1 MPPPTK
7 YGPNTPASPVA
18 PAPKYGPNTP
28 ASPVAPAPTPVAP
41 APRYGPNT
49 PASPAAPI
57 EHRSP
62 VVRRTPQGLV
72 ASLSDQLPLGYK
84 NEAQSAASAYRKL
97 NPKLNWPSDIS
108 NRALNRQV
116 PVNYV
121 SAVDDDPNTRGQ
133 YQPATDQISLKA
145 GRNPKA
151 MGSTLQHELTHA
163 MQFSGNIP
171 ARRSP
176 TMQPM
181 LQKTMES
188 QNYDPATAKSYSSYM
203 TDPTEQEAYLAGLK
217 RDHYVRT
224 GKHIRTQDE
233 ARKMLIDLP
242 NTPRN
247 QDQHEEAGMEHL
259 LRRPQQKDIPGADAA
274 RAQWIE
280 SLSKMMPGLVQ
291 RNPLTIDKTANF
303 PGGNA
308 MMPQPAPNGFNP
320 NVFSHNNFSGTFPMN
335 SALPAKPNPLTAAPQ
350 MGGVKADANGIQ
362 AAMAK
367 RGAAKQAK
375 HMALDQ
381 VPMGTGPQNMFNALS
396 MLNQARTLVNP
407 AETLKKHR
415 LSHDDFESMATE
427 LANTEG
433 DYYDFDTLRKSP
445 KRNAVLLG
453 LLGAGAG
460 GVLGRLSGK
469 GIGDTLGLATVGG
482 LGGAGYG
489 YGSAS
494 GHNRRLLGTSKV
506 LRDYG
511 LLRPDYLRAALP
523 LLKKQGSQDNSAPRC
538 SSAGESK
545 GVGYK
550 MDDEGHLTGG
560 SAFGTLDK
568 YMKKAG
574 LNSFQ
579 AQFFGRL
586 IQSGM
591 DEAQMQRAVKQA
603 QSQFGEKIASE
614 LSAGLEKLAGPLGF
628 FGGLATKGLGHMA
641 RKFRPKAG
649 TTAKQMTKNVLFNN
663 DTVRGLATG
672 AFNPY
677 TGLMSDQVVDAD
689 GNWNYG
695 NLLKST
701 VMGGVGGT
709 AARVLPGPY
718 RKMVAN
724 KQKQMMGGAGLGNLG
739 ARATNYMGYT
749 DIDPTRAAQVAG
761 GVATFLPSK
770 IRGKSTSGVLDALD
784 YGSPEGI
791 LRNGSELV
799 SKATKKMTMP
809 QAVLAGSVPA
819 SAALYTGLAR
829 AGSNAGAAVVKQ
841 PEMQSTLK
849 KLNDTQQQVQQ
860 VADKINRFA
869 APFQDDK
876 GQLDLMGG
884 IRRQL
889 GLGEGGT
896 GFGAVGDYLRQNPQL
911 ASAGLMSL
919 LGMGTGYMAGG
930 ARGAAMGGLSA
941 PLLHYLAQSQFG
953 GAAPAVAGTNQTQAP
968 AAPPTAPGVGEFDK
982 NRENEIV
989 QQQLANPEVAQ
1000 NMPPDATSPWDE
1012 ELMRQQTSQYLTN

>member
-1 MPPPTK
+1 
-7 YGPNTPASPVA
+7 
-18 PAPKYGPNTP
+18 
-28 ASPVAPAPTPVAP
+28 
-41 APRYGPNT
+41 
-49 PASPAAPI
+49 
-57 EHRSP
+57 
-62 VVRRTPQGLV
+62 
-72 ASLSDQLPLGYK
+72 
-84 NEAQSAASAYRKL
+84 
-97 NPKLNWPSDIS
+97 
-108 NRALNRQV
+108 
-116 PVNYV
+116 
-121 SAVDDDPNTRGQ
+121 
-133 YQPATDQISLKA
+133 
-145 GRNPKA
+145 
-151 MGSTLQHELTHA
+151 
-163 MQFSGNIP
+163 
-171 ARRSP
+171 
-176 TMQPM
+176 
-181 LQKTMES
+181 
-188 QNYDPATAKSYSSYM
+188 
-203 TDPTEQEAYLAGLK
+203 
-217 RDHYVRT
+217 
-224 GKHIRTQDE
+224 
-233 ARKMLIDLP
+233 
-242 NTPRN
+242 
-247 QDQHEEAGMEHL
+247 
-259 LRRPQQKDIPGADAA
+259 
-274 RAQWIE
+274 
-280 SLSKMMPGLVQ
+280 
-291 RNPLTIDKTANF
+291 
-303 PGGNA
+303 

-367 RGAAKQAK
+367 RGAAKQAR

-614 LSAGLEKLAGPLGF
+614 LSAGLEKLAFRKLIGKAIGQ
-628 FGGLATKGLGHMA
+628 GLNYASRRLMPA
-641 RKFRPKAG
+641 AG
-649 TTAKQMTKNVLFNN
+649 QSAKQMAKNVVFNK
-663 DTVRGLATG
+663 DTARGLATG

-677 TGLMSDQVVDAD
+677 TGLMSDQAVDAD
-689 GNWNYG
+689 GNYNYG

-701 VMGGVGGT
+701 VMGGAGG
-709 AARVLPGPY
+709 ALARQTPF
-718 RKMVAN
+718 RRMAAN
-724 KQKQMMGGAGLGNLG
+724 KQNQMMGGAAFGNLAAQG
-739 ARATNYMGYT
+739 ANAMGY
-749 DIDPTRAAQVAG
+749 DIDPTRAAQVG
-761 GVATFLPSK
+761 GLATFLPSK

-784 YGSPEGI
+784 YGSPEGM
-791 LRNGSELV
+791 LRNGSKLV
-799 SKATKKMTMP
+799 SKVTKNMTP
-809 QAVLAGSVPA
+809 GQAVLAGSVPA
-819 SAALYTGLAR
+819 SAAIYTGLAR
-829 AGSNAGAAVVKQ
+829 AGTNAGASAVKQ
-841 PEMQSTLK
+841 PEVQSTLK

-860 VADKINRFA
+860 VADKVNRFA

-876 GQLDLMGG
+876 GQFDLMGG

>member
-1 MPPPTK
+1 
-7 YGPNTPASPVA
+7 
-18 PAPKYGPNTP
+18 
-28 ASPVAPAPTPVAP
+28 
-41 APRYGPNT
+41 
-49 PASPAAPI
+49 
-57 EHRSP
+57 
-62 VVRRTPQGLV
+62 
-72 ASLSDQLPLGYK
+72 
-84 NEAQSAASAYRKL
+84 
-97 NPKLNWPSDIS
+97 
-108 NRALNRQV
+108 
-116 PVNYV
+116 
-121 SAVDDDPNTRGQ
+121 
-133 YQPATDQISLKA
+133 
-145 GRNPKA
+145 
-151 MGSTLQHELTHA
+151 
-163 MQFSGNIP
+163 
-171 ARRSP
+171 
-176 TMQPM
+176 
-181 LQKTMES
+181 
-188 QNYDPATAKSYSSYM
+188 
-203 TDPTEQEAYLAGLK
+203 
-217 RDHYVRT
+217 
-224 GKHIRTQDE
+224 
-233 ARKMLIDLP
+233 
-242 NTPRN
+242 
-247 QDQHEEAGMEHL
+247 
-259 LRRPQQKDIPGADAA
+259 
-274 RAQWIE
+274 
-280 SLSKMMPGLVQ
+280 
-291 RNPLTIDKTANF
+291 
-303 PGGNA
+303 

-367 RGAAKQAK
+367 RGAAKQAR

-538 SSAGESK
+538 SAAGESK

-614 LSAGLEKLAGPLGF
+614 LSAGLEKLAFRKLVGKAIGQ
-628 FGGLATKGLGHMA
+628 GLNYASRRLMPA
-641 RKFRPKAG
+641 AG
-649 TTAKQMTKNVLFNN
+649 QSAKQMAKNTVWNK
-663 DTVRGLATG
+663 DTARGMATG

-677 TGLMSDQVVDAD
+677 TGLMSDQAYDEK
-689 GNWNYG
+689 GNLDYG

-701 VMGGVGGT
+701 VMGGAGG
-709 AARVLPGPY
+709 AVARQTPF
-718 RKMVAN
+718 RRMAAN

-739 ARATNYMGYT
+739 ARATNAMGYT

-770 IRGKSTSGVLDALD
+770 IRGKSTSGVLDSLD
-784 YGSPEGI
+784 YGSPEGM
-791 LRNGSELV
+791 LRNGSKLV
-799 SKATKKMTMP
+799 SKATKNMTTP
-809 QAVLAGSVPA
+809 QAVLAGSIPT

-829 AGSNAGAAVVKQ
+829 AGTNAGASAVKQ
-841 PEMQSTLK
+841 PEVQSTLK

-860 VADKINRFA
+860 VADKVNRFA

>member
-1 MPPPTK
+1 
-7 YGPNTPASPVA
+7 
-18 PAPKYGPNTP
+18 
-28 ASPVAPAPTPVAP
+28 
-41 APRYGPNT
+41 
-49 PASPAAPI
+49 
-57 EHRSP
+57 
-62 VVRRTPQGLV
+62 
-72 ASLSDQLPLGYK
+72 
-84 NEAQSAASAYRKL
+84 
-97 NPKLNWPSDIS
+97 
-108 NRALNRQV
+108 
-116 PVNYV
+116 
-121 SAVDDDPNTRGQ
+121 
-133 YQPATDQISLKA
+133 
-145 GRNPKA
+145 
-151 MGSTLQHELTHA
+151 
-163 MQFSGNIP
+163 
-171 ARRSP
+171 
-176 TMQPM
+176 
-181 LQKTMES
+181 
-188 QNYDPATAKSYSSYM
+188 
-203 TDPTEQEAYLAGLK
+203 
-217 RDHYVRT
+217 
-224 GKHIRTQDE
+224 
-233 ARKMLIDLP
+233 
-242 NTPRN
+242 
-247 QDQHEEAGMEHL
+247 
-259 LRRPQQKDIPGADAA
+259 
-274 RAQWIE
+274 
-280 SLSKMMPGLVQ
+280 
-291 RNPLTIDKTANF
+291 
-303 PGGNA
+303 

-335 SALPAKPNPLTAAPQ
+335 QALPVKPNPLTSAPQ

-367 RGAAKQAK
+367 RGAAKQAR

-415 LSHDDFESMATE
+415 LSQDDFESMATE

-433 DYYDFDTLRKSP
+433 DYYDFDALRKSP
-445 KRNAVLLG
+445 KGNAALLG

-591 DEAQMQRAVKQA
+591 DESQLRHAVKQA
-603 QSQFGEKIASE
+603 QAQFGEKIASE
-614 LSAGLEKLAGPLGF
+614 LAGGLEKLA
-628 FGGLATKGLGHMA
+628 FGRKLIGKAIGRGLNYASQRLMPAAGQSARQMATNAVFNKD
-641 RKFRPKAG
+641 
-649 TTAKQMTKNVLFNN
+649 TA
-663 DTVRGLATG
+663 RGLATG

-677 TGLMSDQVVDAD
+677 TGLMSDQAVDAD
-689 GNWNYG
+689 GNYNYG

-701 VMGGVGGT
+701 LMGGAGG
-709 AARVLPGPY
+709 ALARQTPF
-718 RKMVAN
+718 RRMAAN

-739 ARATNYMGYT
+739 ARATNAMGYT
-749 DIDPTRAAQVAG
+749 DIDPTRAAQVG
-761 GVATFLPSK
+761 GAATFLPSK
-770 IRGKSTSGVLDALD
+770 IRGKSTGKVLDALD
-784 YGSPEGI
+784 FGSPEGL
-791 LRNGSELV
+791 LRNGSKLV
-799 SKATKKMTMP
+799 ARATKNMTMP
-809 QAVLAGSVPA
+809 QAALAASLPV
-819 SAALYTGLAR
+819 SAATYTGLAR
-829 AGSNAGAAVVKQ
+829 AGTNAGASAVKQ
-841 PEMQSTLK
+841 PEVQSTLK

-860 VADKINRFA
+860 VADKVNRFA

-911 ASAGLMSL
+911 TSAGLMSL
-919 LGMGTGYMAGG
+919 LGMGTGYLAGG
-930 ARGAAMGGLSA
+930 ARGAALGGLSV

-953 GAAPAVAGTNQTQAP
+953 GAAAPAVAGTNQAAAPTAAP
-968 AAPPTAPGVGEFDK
+968 ATPGVGEFDK
-982 NRENEIV
+982 NKENEIV
-989 QQQLANPEVAQ
+989 QQQLANPEVSQ
-1000 NMPPDATSPWDE
+1000 NMPLDATSPWDE
-1012 ELMRQQTSQYLTN
+1012 ELMQQETNQYLTN